1 MEINDALITQW
12 EPKVQ
17 KMASNTFIVGMDRE
31 DLAQEL
37 RLAIVK
43 AAQGF
48 EEDRGVLFHTY
59 LHTAM
64 TNTIRTL
71 ISKNQK
77 RSISWNNTTVY
88 TESLDDMH
96 LEFSSLPLQSTAIL
110 EALTD
115 PSDFTIDIEFKEYLE
130 ECGLDELEKAFIT
143 LRLEGLTM
151 EEITEDLEE
160 SAYRLRHTTRQKLL
174 GGGQYEET
182 SEAWGIST
190 EAEVDTD

>member
-1 MEINDALITQW
+1 MDINDGLIRQW

-17 KMASNTFIVGMDRE
+17 KMASNTYILGMDRE

-37 RLAIVK
+37 RLAVVK

-71 ISKNQK
+71 LSKSRK
-77 RSISWNNTTVY
+77 LIPFTT
-88 TESLDDMH
+88 SLDDV
-96 LEFSSLPLQSTAIL
+96 SSDFNTMPVQSYEIL
-110 EALTD
+110 KALAD
-115 PSDFTIDIEFKEYLE
+115 SSDFTVDVEFKEFLE
-130 ECGLDELEKAFIT
+130 GCFLDEQEQAFII

-151 EEITEDLEE
+151 EEITEDLGE
-160 SAYRLRHTTRQKLL
+160 SAYKLRQTVREKVLQGVLH
-174 GGGQYEET
+174 EET
-182 SEAWGIST
+182 SSVWGADSQT
-190 EAEVDTD
+190 EVDNDGRTV

>member
-1 MEINDALITQW
+1 MQINDELIKQW

-17 KMASNTFIVGMDRE
+17 KMASSVYILGLDRE

-37 RLAIVK
+37 RLAVVK

-48 EEDRGVLFHTY
+48 EEDRGVVFHTY

-71 ISKNQK
+71 LSKGRK
-77 RSISWNNTTVY
+77 LVPVTT
-88 TESLDDMH
+88 SLDDI
-96 LEFSSLPLQSTAIL
+96 FSDFSDMPLQSYEIL

-115 PSDFTIDIEFKEYLE
+115 PSDFTVDVEFKEFITTCL
-130 ECGLDELEKAFIT
+130 LDTQEQGFIT

-151 EEITEDLEE
+151 EEITEDLGE
-160 SAYRLRHTTRQKLL
+160 SAYKLRQTVREKLL
-174 GGGQYEET
+174 RGVMHEKT
-182 SEAWGIST
+182 ISVWGDDSQQ
-190 EAEVDTD
+190 EVDRDGRRV

>member
-1 MEINDALITQW
+1 MEINDALIRQW

-17 KMASNTFIVGMDRE
+17 KMTANTYILGLDRE

-71 ISKNQK
+71 LSKSQK
-77 RSISWNNTTVY
+77 RTFLGNSQYVY
-88 TESLDDMH
+88 EESLDDMH
-96 LEFSSLPLQSTAIL
+96 LDFSTLPMQSKKIL
-110 EALTD
+110 GH
-115 PSDFTIDIEFKEYLE
+115 DFLGCEDIKVHDQRSTI
-130 ECGLDELEKAFIT
+130 
-143 LRLEGLTM
+143 
-151 EEITEDLEE
+151 
-160 SAYRLRHTTRQKLL
+160 
-174 GGGQYEET
+174 
-182 SEAWGIST
+182 
-190 EAEVDTD
+190 

>member
-1 MEINDALITQW
+1 MDINDGLIRQW

-17 KMASNTFIVGMDRE
+17 KMASNTYILGMDRE

-37 RLAIVK
+37 RLAVVK

-71 ISKNQK
+71 LSKSRK
-77 RSISWNNTTVY
+77 LIPFTT
-88 TESLDDMH
+88 SLDDV
-96 LEFSSLPLQSTAIL
+96 S
-110 EALTD
+110 
-115 PSDFTIDIEFKEYLE
+115 SDFTTMPVQSYEILKALADSSDFTVDVEFKEFLE
-130 ECGLDELEKAFIT
+130 GCFLDEQEQAFII

-151 EEITEDLEE
+151 EEITEDLGE
-160 SAYRLRHTTRQKLL
+160 SAYKLRQTVREKVSQGVLH
-174 GGGQYEET
+174 EET
-182 SEAWGIST
+182 SSVWGADSQT
-190 EAEVDTD
+190 EVDNDGRTV

>member
-1 MEINDALITQW
+1 MEINDDLIRQW

-17 KMASNTFIVGMDRE
+17 KMTSNTYIAGMDRE

-37 RLAIVK
+37 RLAVVK

-71 ISKNQK
+71 IAKSRK
-77 RSISWNNTTVY
+77 ISSPTV
-88 TESLDDMH
+88 SLDDVSSD
-96 LEFSSLPLQSTAIL
+96 FSSMPLQSYEIL

-115 PSDFTIDIEFKEYLE
+115 PSDFTIDVEFQEFIDN
-130 ECGLDELEKAFIT
+130 CSLDEQEQAFIV

-151 EEITEDLEE
+151 EEISEDLGE
-160 SAYRLRHTTRQKLL
+160 SATKLRQTVREKLL
-174 GGGQYEET
+174 QGVINAEKDSTGRDD
-182 SEAWGIST
+182 SESG
-190 EAEVDTD
+190 VDR

>member
-1 MEINDALITQW
+1 MEIDDNLIIQW

-17 KMASNTFIVGMDRE
+17 KMASNTYINGLDRE
-31 DLAQEL
+31 DLVQEL
-37 RLAIVK
+37 RVAIVK

-71 ISKNQK
+71 ISKAQRYPQTASADETYSDFNDLPSQ
-77 RSISWNNTTVY
+77 
-88 TESLDDMH
+88 
-96 LEFSSLPLQSTAIL
+96 SSEII

-115 PSDFTIDIEFKEYLE
+115 PSDFTEDVNFTDILNS
-130 ECGLDELEKAFIT
+130 CGLSDLEHTFIT

-151 EEITEDLEE
+151 GEISDDLGE
-160 SAYRLRHTTRQKLL
+160 SAYKIRQGVRDKLL
-174 GGGQYEET
+174 EGKFN
-182 SEAWGIST
+182 EA
-190 EAEVDTD
+190 

>member
-1 MEINDALITQW
+1 MQINDELIKQW

-17 KMASNTFIVGMDRE
+17 KMASSVYILGLDRE

-37 RLAIVK
+37 RLAVVK

-48 EEDRGVLFHTY
+48 EEDRGVVFHTY

-71 ISKNQK
+71 LSKGRK
-77 RSISWNNTTVY
+77 LVPVTT
-88 TESLDDMH
+88 SLDDI
-96 LEFSSLPLQSTAIL
+96 FSDFSDMPLQSYEIL

-115 PSDFTIDIEFKEYLE
+115 PSDFTVDVEFKEFITTCL
-130 ECGLDELEKAFIT
+130 LDTQEQGFIT

-151 EEITEDLEE
+151 EEITEDLGE
-160 SAYRLRHTTRQKLL
+160 SSYKLRQTVREKLL
-174 GGGQYEET
+174 RGVMHEKT
-182 SEAWGIST
+182 ISVWGDDSQQ
-190 EAEVDTD
+190 EVDRDGRRV